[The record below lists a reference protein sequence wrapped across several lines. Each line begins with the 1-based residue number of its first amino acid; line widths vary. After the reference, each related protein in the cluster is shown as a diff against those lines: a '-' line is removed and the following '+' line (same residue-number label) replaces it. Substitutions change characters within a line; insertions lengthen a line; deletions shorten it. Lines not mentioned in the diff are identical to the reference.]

1 MDKLE
6 APDEKHVTFS
16 VWCLRHTNMM
26 FRFSWVLILNATAL
40 IKEV

>member
-16 VWCLRHTNMM
+16 VWCLKHTNVMLG
-26 FRFSWVLILNATAL
+26 FSRVLILNATEL